1 VRDTVAQRAD
11 LAGYGV
17 AAVSLANAAMAVRNA
32 LIVVLFTAGANPL
45 SAALAPLGAAVLGAV
60 AVAAVSADWSV
71 DLDIELETP
80 FSLRNALGF
89 GALFLVVVIANSVAG
104 AEFGRLGL
112 YAATAVAGLVSS
124 AGAVISVVLLYRG
137 GSLAADGAVVAVT
150 VATLSSVAVKAALAA
165 TSSNREFARRTV
177 LWSGALCAAVAV
189 AGAAML

>member
-1 VRDTVAQRAD
+1 
-11 LAGYGV
+11 
-17 AAVSLANAAMAVRNA
+17 M
-32 LIVVLFTAGANPL
+32 
-45 SAALAPLGAAVLGAV
+45 
-60 AVAAVSADWSV
+60 SADWSV